1 MLIDDYPVE
10 AQRIGID
17 ELIDILMIDLR
28 TALGIKQT
36 V

>member
-10 AQRIGID
+10 SQCIGID
-17 ELIDILMIDLR
+17 ELIDILMIDLW
-28 TALGIKQT
+28 TALGIKQA

>member
-1 MLIDDYPVE
+1 MLIDDHPIEV
-10 AQRIGID
+10 QRIGIG

-28 TALGIKQT
+28 AALGVKQA